1 MSFNSSE
8 IEAIIKYTFKNK
20 DLLRCAFTHSS
31 YSREN
36 GKGIYNNERLEFL
49 GDSVLGFIVADHLF
63 RKKGRNNEGKMTR
76 EKQSLV
82 SKVPLGLAIE
92 SIGLQKYLIV
102 GESMEN
108 VGANISSC
116 ENLFEA
122 IVAAIYLDGGL
133 ESAKQF
139 IYEFLIKNA
148 DKGKSSKITSK
159 RDSKS
164 ELQEKMQSKK
174 LGTPKYEL
182 ISKTGPDHDPLFT
195 IGVVIGGKTVA
206 VGQGKNKSDASKDA
220 ATRALKKL
228 TGRNN

>member
-1 MSFNSSE
+1 MSFNCGE
-8 IEAIIKYTFKNK
+8 IEAILKYTFKNK

-31 YSREN
+31 YAHEN
-36 GKGIYNNERLEFL
+36 GKGTYDNERLEFL
-49 GDSVLGFIVADHLF
+49 GDSVLGFVVADHLF
-63 RKKGRNNEGKMTR
+63 RKKGRNDEGKMTR

-82 SKVPLGLAIE
+82 SKVPLGMAIE
-92 SIGLQKYLIV
+92 KIGLQNYLIL

-108 VGANISSC
+108 GEVNISSC

-139 IYEFLIKNA
+139 IHEFLIKNA
-148 DKGKSSKITSK
+148 KKSGKIVSN

-164 ELQEKMQSKK
+164 ELQEKTQSKK

-195 IGVVIGGKTVA
+195 IGVVIGGKTIA
-206 VGQGKNKSDASKDA
+206 VGQGKNKSEASKDA
-220 ATRALKKL
+220 AKRALKKL